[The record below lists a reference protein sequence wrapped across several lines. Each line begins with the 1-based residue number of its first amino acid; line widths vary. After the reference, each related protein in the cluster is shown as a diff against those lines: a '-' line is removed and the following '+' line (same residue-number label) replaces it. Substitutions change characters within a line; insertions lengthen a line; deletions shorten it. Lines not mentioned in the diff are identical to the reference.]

1 MKSHFTNGK
10 YDFFKYGGKSRATMA
25 SFNKRKDKYW
35 FEKTSRKY
43 SDQEVLN
50 FLLANFV
57 STDNPQN
64 LWIGE
69 IINSGE
75 RNYSQWMKRK
85 QSLTYLFK
93 EQSNELLS
101 NKNLNEVFDCSK
113 GHPPILKKYL
123 GGEIS
128 LETFI
133 ILEKV
138 FSFRKE
144 FDKKLTDP
152 VWETVSLK
160 IKKYIPFLNINVVQY
175 KKILRDIVNE

>member
-1 MKSHFTNGK
+1 
-10 YDFFKYGGKSRATMA
+10 
-25 SFNKRKDKYW
+25 
-35 FEKTSRKY
+35 
-43 SDQEVLN
+43 
-50 FLLANFV
+50 
-57 STDNPQN
+57 
-64 LWIGE
+64 
-69 IINSGE
+69 
-75 RNYSQWMKRK
+75 
-85 QSLTYLFK
+85 LTYLFK

-138 FSFRKE
+138 FSFVKK

-152 VWETVSLK
+152 VWESVSLK
-160 IKKYIPFLNINVVQY
+160 IKKYIPFLNINIFQY
-175 KKILRDIVNE
+175 KKILRDLINE